1 MQATLP
7 EELAVMAKG
16 GDGWALE
23 ELIRFHTR
31 AIRMLGHT
39 FRSVAQ
45 SMEPEDLRQEAV
57 VAMIE
62 LLKPWKPGCGSSFAT
77 YFFSYAVH
85 KMRRKMDATDLVVRV
100 PAYVGLQQRRAY
112 RETGKAT
119 MPMPTSLY
127 KPTTD
132 DGEELLDEI
141 ESTATQVDP
150 VERLMGKFAVG
161 LLDRLPPK
169 EREVVSMVTLAD
181 VPMTEVAAA
190 WDCSRQ
196 YVHIVHTRAIK
207 RLQAMAR
214 SG

>member
-7 EELAVMAKG
+7 DHLAVMAKG

-31 AIRMLGHT
+31 AVDMVAHR
-39 FRSVAQ
+39 FSKVAQ
-45 SMEPEDLRQEAV
+45 SLTKDDLAQEAV
-57 VAMIE
+57 MALIE
-62 LLKPWKPGCGSSFAT
+62 LLPSWKPGSGSSFAT
-77 YFFSYAVH
+77 YFFTFAPH
-85 KMRRKMDATDLVVRV
+85 RLRRRMDATDLPIRL
-100 PAYVGLQQRRAY
+100 PAYVGLEQRRAY

-119 MPMPTSLY
+119 MPQGVSLF
-127 KPTTD
+127 KPSL
-132 DGEELLDEI
+132 DGDSELLDEV
-141 ESTATQVDP
+141 ESTATQVDH

-190 WDCSRQ
+190 WDCTRQ